1 MVSLSEILSNLF
13 NPGPQG
19 PQFQIQGEFSRRNLV
34 TPSPVPPPP
43 PPIDNRAEIFFF
55 QGQLNEALGFLRDT
69 FKTPPKRQC
78 GGPGQFSCG
87 RLNFSPQPRGAR
99 FGIDPF
105 SGQRIALPV
114 GPRGNVKTVAFFG
127 GQAQLNLNVQRIEF
141 GNLLQGNVKAFIA
154 ELRSKIGLLRTEQTI

>member
-13 NPGPQG
+13 NPGPQLTI
-19 PQFQIQGEFSRRNLV
+19 FQPRFKMA
-34 TPSPVPPPP
+34 SPVPLPPA
-43 PPIDNRAEIFFF
+43 PIDNRAEIFFF
-55 QGQLNEALGFLRDT
+55 QSQLTEAAAFLRNT
-69 FKTPPKRQC
+69 FRTPPKRAC

-114 GPRGNVKTVAFFG
+114 GPRGNTKTVAFFG
-127 GQAQLNLNVQRIEF
+127 GQQQLNFNLQKIQF

-154 ELRSKIGLLRTEQTI
+154 DISSKIGLLRAEQTI